1 MKRDTV
7 KAILNRVTAGGEV
20 TLMGWAR
27 AVRPQKHIC
36 FLQVNDGSCL
46 TDFQVVVQPEHPDFE
61 RLCKLSQGAGLKVVG
76 ELVPSTGSGQKYE
89 VIAREIT
96 VFGEADPGTY
106 PLQKKRHSMEYLR
119 EEIAH
124 LRPRTRTFGAVLRV
138 RNVLARA
145 IHMASGHDLTTF
157 VPVNCAAIPETLLES
172 ELFGHDYF
180 QSRGFVWAHTPIITA
195 SDAEGAGQM
204 FRVTTLDPAKPPL
217 LPDGSVD
224 YSQDFFGKQAFLTV
238 SGQLAGETMATALS
252 DIYTFGPTFRAEN
265 SNTTRHL
272 AEFWMV
278 EPEMAFYDLQDNM
291 DLAEDFLK
299 HLFRTVLAE
308 CSEDMA
314 FFAQFI
320 EKSAVETLEHIVA
333 SPFERV
339 TYTEAIRLLE
349 TSGEAFDF
357 PVSWGM
363 DIQTE
368 HERYLAEKRM
378 KRPVI
383 ITDYPKD
390 IKAFYMRMNDD
401 GKTVRAM
408 DVVVPRLGEIIGGSQ
423 REERLDVLE
432 TRMEEMGLAKE
443 AYWWYLD
450 TRRFGSVPHAGFGLG
465 FERTVQFVTGMGN
478 IRDVILYP
486 RTPRSAAF

>member
-1 MKRDTV
+1 MKRDLI
-7 KAILNRVTAGGEV
+7 KAILSRETAGGEV

-27 AVRPQKHIC
+27 TVRPQKHVLFI
-36 FLQVNDGSCL
+36 QMNDGTSQA
-46 TDFQVVVQPEHPDFE
+46 DFQVVVQPEHPDFE
-61 RLCKLSQGAGLKVVG
+61 RLSKLSQGSSLKVVG
-76 ELVPSTGSGQKYE
+76 ELVPSAGSGQKFE
-89 VIAREIT
+89 VNARE
-96 VFGEADPGTY
+96 VVVYGEADPTTY
-106 PLQKKRHSMEYLR
+106 PLQKKRHSLEYLR
-119 EEIAH
+119 EDIAH

-145 IHMASGHDLTTF
+145 IHEF
-157 VPVNCAAIPETLLES
+157 
-172 ELFGHDYF
+172 F
-180 QSRGFVWAHTPIITA
+180 QSRDFIWAHTPIITA
-195 SDAEGAGQM
+195 SDCEGAGQM
-204 FRVTTLDPAKPPL
+204 FRVTTLDPACPPRTET
-217 LPDGSVD
+217 GAVD
-224 YSQDFFGKQAFLTV
+224 YDKDFFGKQAYLTV

-252 DIYTFGPTFRAEN
+252 NIYTFGPTFRAEN

-278 EPEMAFYDLQDNM
+278 EPEMAFYELQDNM

-299 HLFRTVLAE
+299 HLFRTVLDQ
-308 CSEDMA
+308 CGDDMA
-314 FFAQFI
+314 FFAQYV
-320 EKSAVETLEHIVA
+320 EKSAIETLEHIVN

-339 TYTEAIRLLE
+339 TYTEAIKLLQD
-349 TSGEAFDF
+349 SGEKFDF
-357 PVSWGM
+357 PVKWGM

-390 IKAFYMRMNDD
+390 IKAFYMRLNDD
-401 GKTVRAM
+401 GKTVRGM

-423 REERLDVLE
+423 REERLDVLLE
-432 TRMEEMGLAKE
+432 RMKEMHLDPE

-450 TRRFGSVPHAGFGLG
+450 TRRFGSVPHSGFGLG

-486 RTPRSAAF
+486 RTPRAAEF

>member
-7 KAILNRVTAGGEV
+7 KAILNRETAGGEV
-20 TLMGWAR
+20 ILMGWAR

-46 TDFQVVVQPEHPDFE
+46 ADFQVVVQPEHPDFE
-61 RLCKLSQGAGLKVVG
+61 RLCKLSQGAGLRVVG

-89 VIAREIT
+89 VIAREVT
-96 VFGEADPGTY
+96 VFGEADPATY
-106 PLQKKRHSMEYLR
+106 PLQKKRHSLEYLR

-145 IHMASGHDLTTF
+145 IH
-157 VPVNCAAIPETLLES
+157 
-172 ELFGHDYF
+172 DYF
-180 QSRGFVWAHTPIITA
+180 QNRGFVWAHTPIITA
-195 SDAEGAGQM
+195 SDCEGAGQM

-217 LPDGSVD
+217 LSDGSVD

-238 SGQLAGETMATALS
+238 SGQLAGETLATALS

-432 TRMEEMGLAKE
+432 ARMEEMGLAKE
-443 AYWWYLD
+443 TYWWYLD

>member
-1 MKRDTV
+1 MKRDTI
-7 KAILNRVTAGGEV
+7 KAILERPAAGGDV

-27 AVRPQKHIC
+27 TVRPQKQVLFI
-36 FLQVNDGSCL
+36 QVNDGSCL
-46 TDFQVVVQPEHPDFE
+46 ADLQVVVPPTHPDFE
-61 RLCKLSQGAGLKVVG
+61 RLGRLSQGSGLAVTG
-76 ELVPSTGSGQKYE
+76 ELVPSAGSGQKYE
-89 VIAREIT
+89 VVAREVRI
-96 VFGEADPGTY
+96 FGEADPATY
-106 PLQKKRHSMEYLR
+106 PLQKKRHSLEYLR

-145 IHMASGHDLTTF
+145 IHEF
-157 VPVNCAAIPETLLES
+157 
-172 ELFGHDYF
+172 F

-195 SDAEGAGQM
+195 SDCEGAGQM
-204 FRVTTLDPAKPPL
+204 FRVTTLDPTQPPR

-224 YSQDFFGKQAFLTV
+224 FSQDFFAKQAYLTV
-238 SGQLAGETMATALS
+238 SGQLAGETLALALS
-252 DIYTFGPTFRAEN
+252 NIYTFGPTFRAEN

-278 EPEMAFYDLQDNM
+278 EPEMAFCDLQDDM

-299 HLFRTVLAE
+299 HLFRTVLNE
-308 CSEDMA
+308 CTEDMA
-314 FFAQFI
+314 FFSEFI
-320 EKSAVETLEHIVA
+320 EKSATSTLEHIVA

-349 TSGEAFDF
+349 SSGEAFDY
-357 PVSWGM
+357 PVKWGM

-383 ITDYPKD
+383 VTDYPKD
-390 IKAFYMRMNDD
+390 IKAFYMRGNDD
-401 GKTVRAM
+401 GRTVAAM
-408 DVVVPRLGEIIGGSQ
+408 DVLVPRPGEIIGGSQ

-432 TRMEEMGLAKE
+432 ARMAELKLDPA

-478 IRDVILYP
+478 IRDVIPYP
-486 RTPRSAAF
+486 RTPRAAEF

>member
-1 MKRDTV
+1 MQRDTI
-7 KAILNRVTAGGEV
+7 KAILAREAAGGNV
-20 TLMGWAR
+20 TLCGWAR
-27 AVRPQKHIC
+27 AVRPQKQVLFI
-36 FLQVNDGSCL
+36 QVNDGSCL
-46 TDFQVVVQPEHPDFE
+46 ADFQVVVHPEHSDFE
-61 RLCKLSQGAGLKVVG
+61 RLSKLSQGAALRVMG
-76 ELVPSTGSGQKYE
+76 ELVPSAGSGQKYE
-89 VIAREIT
+89 VIAAE
-96 VFGEADPGTY
+96 VQVYGEADPATY
-106 PLQKKRHSMEYLR
+106 PLQKKRHSMEFLR

-124 LRPRTRTFGAVLRV
+124 LRPRTRTFGAVFRV

-145 IHMASGHDLTTF
+145 IHDF
-157 VPVNCAAIPETLLES
+157 
-172 ELFGHDYF
+172 F

-195 SDAEGAGQM
+195 SDCEGAGQM
-204 FRVTTLDPAKPPL
+204 FRVTTLDLEKPPRT
-217 LPDGSVD
+217 PEGTVD
-224 YSQDFFGKQAFLTV
+224 YSQDFFAKQAYLTV

-252 DIYTFGPTFRAEN
+252 NIYTFGPTFRAEN

-278 EPEMAFYDLQDNM
+278 EPEMAFCELQDNM
-291 DLAEDFLK
+291 DLAEAFLK
-299 HLFRTVLAE
+299 HLFGTVLDE
-308 CSEDMA
+308 CAEDMA
-314 FFAQFI
+314 FFAQFV
-320 EKSAVETLEHIVA
+320 EKSAVETLEHIVS

-339 TYTEAIRLLE
+339 TYTEAIRILE

-357 PVSWGM
+357 PVKWGM

-383 ITDYPKD
+383 VTDYPKD

-401 GKTVRAM
+401 GRTVRGM
-408 DVVVPRLGEIIGGSQ
+408 DVLVPRLGEIIGGSQ

-432 TRMEEMGLAKE
+432 ARMAEMGLDRD

-450 TRRFGSVPHAGFGLG
+450 TRRFGSVPHSGFGLG

>member
-7 KAILNRVTAGGEV
+7 KAILTRETAGGEV
-20 TLMGWAR
+20 TIMGWAR

-46 TDFQVVVQPEHPDFE
+46 TDFQIVVQPEHPDFE
-61 RLCKLSQGAGLKVVG
+61 RLCKLGQGAGLKVVG
-76 ELVPSTGSGQKYE
+76 ELVPSTGSGQSYE
-89 VIAREIT
+89 VIAREVTI
-96 VFGEADPGTY
+96 FGEADPATY
-106 PLQKKRHSMEYLR
+106 PLQKKRHSMEFLR

-145 IHMASGHDLTTF
+145 IH
-157 VPVNCAAIPETLLES
+157 N
-172 ELFGHDYF
+172 YF
-180 QSRGFVWAHTPIITA
+180 QDRGFIWAHTPIITA
-195 SDAEGAGQM
+195 SDCEGAGEM
-204 FRVTTLDPAKPPL
+204 FRVTTLDPAKPPR
-217 LPDGSVD
+217 LPDGNVD
-224 YSQDFFGKQAFLTV
+224 YSQDFFAKQAFLTV
-238 SGQLAGETMATALS
+238 SGQLAGETMAMALS
-252 DIYTFGPTFRAEN
+252 NIYTFGPTFRAEN

-278 EPEMAFYDLQDNM
+278 EPEMAFYELQDNM

-299 HLFRTVLAE
+299 YLFRTVLDE
-308 CSEDMA
+308 CAEDMA

-320 EKSAVETLEHIVA
+320 EKSVVSTLEHIVT

-349 TSGEAFDF
+349 TSKEAFEF

-390 IKAFYMRMNDD
+390 IKAFYMRLNDD
-401 GKTVRAM
+401 GKTVRGM
-408 DVVVPRLGEIIGGSQ
+408 DVVVPRLGEIIGGSP
-423 REERLDVLE
+423 REERLEVLMA
-432 TRMEEMGLAKE
+432 RLEEMGLDSE

-478 IRDVILYP
+478 IRDVIPYP
-486 RTPRSAAF
+486 RTPRSAEF